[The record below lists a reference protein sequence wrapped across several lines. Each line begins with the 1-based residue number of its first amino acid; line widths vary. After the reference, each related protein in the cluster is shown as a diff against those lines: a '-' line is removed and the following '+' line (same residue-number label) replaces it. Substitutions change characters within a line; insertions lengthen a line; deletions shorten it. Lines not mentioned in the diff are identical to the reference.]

1 MKKYILFAYTLL
13 TLGFFASCSSCSN
26 KNEKPREERVAEFRS
41 TLNHEDTTTM
51 LKLCDDAMEQ
61 LKAGKIDQV
70 LSNLYEYND
79 STKEVKPLSKQT
91 ADRFRRRFR
100 MFPVLDYNRQFFSF
114 QLEGCNDVRYN
125 VTFAKAEQTGTR
137 QPAKTA
143 YMFNPVKVDG
153 TWKLC
158 LKTQKDE
165 IDPDMR

>member
-1 MKKYILFAYTLL
+1 MKKYILFACTLL

-26 KNEKPREERVAEFRS
+26 KNEKPREERVAEFR
-41 TLNHEDTTTM
+41 
-51 LKLCDDAMEQ
+51 
-61 LKAGKIDQV
+61 AGQVDRV
-70 LSNLYEYND
+70 LSSLYEYDD

-91 ADRFRRRFR
+91 ADRFRRRFH
-100 MFPVLDYNRQFFSF
+100 MFPVLDYSRQFFSF

-125 VTFAKAEQTGTR
+125 VTWAKAEQTGTGE
-137 QPAKTA
+137 PAKTA

-158 LKTQKDE
+158 VKTQKDE

>member
-1 MKKYILFAYTLL
+1 MKKYILFACTLL

-26 KNEKPREERVAEFRS
+26 KNEKPREERVAEF
-41 TLNHEDTTTM
+41 
-51 LKLCDDAMEQ
+51 
-61 LKAGKIDQV
+61 AGQVDRV
-70 LSNLYEYND
+70 LSSLYEYDD

-91 ADRFRRRFR
+91 ADRFRRRFH
-100 MFPVLDYNRQFFSF
+100 MFPVLDYSRQFFSF

-125 VTFAKAEQTGTR
+125 VTWAKAEQTGTGE
-137 QPAKTA
+137 PAKTA

-158 LKTQKDE
+158 VKTQKDE